1 MRLIFVASVY
11 HTHSQLNAKNSFD
24 SEIKFPVQGLAIRH
38 LKFLFFFFLPIFH
51 YLFSVSTLKY
61 SAHIL
66 PIPWLSFFRICD
78 RTT

>member
-38 LKFLFFFFLPIFH
+38 LKFFFS
-51 YLFSVSTLKY
+51 FS
-61 SAHIL
+61 
-66 PIPWLSFFRICD
+66 LSSIIYFPLVP
-78 RTT
+78 